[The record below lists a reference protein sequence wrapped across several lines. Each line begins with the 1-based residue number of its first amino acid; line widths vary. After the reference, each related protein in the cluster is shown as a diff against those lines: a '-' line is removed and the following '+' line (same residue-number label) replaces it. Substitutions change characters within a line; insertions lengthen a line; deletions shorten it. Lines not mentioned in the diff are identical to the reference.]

1 MSELRHEH
9 VQVGDVT
16 LHTATAGPA
25 DAPAVV
31 LLHGWPE
38 SWATWREIIP
48 LAARTHRVIALDL
61 PGIGGSSRGGITGT
75 KAEIARAVHALI
87 ETLGLRDTTIVG
99 HDIGGM
105 VAYACLRAY
114 PDLARVAILD
124 VPIPGV
130 DPWDEF
136 VRSPFLW
143 HFALHAVPG
152 LPERLVGDRIA
163 EYFDYF
169 YDLLAAAAGALTAEV
184 RAEQA
189 AAYAVPGALEAGFD
203 WYRAFNAD
211 VEHNLRAAAGPSA
224 ATPLLYLRGA
234 AERGGS
240 IATYV
245 DGLHRAGVSAVTP
258 AVIEDAGHFPHQEQ
272 PAATWRALNDFIAST
287 TPGAALDL

>member
-1 MSELRHEH
+1 
-9 VQVGDVT
+9 VN
-16 LHTATAGPA
+16 
-25 DAPAVV
+25 
-31 LLHGWPE
+31 
-38 SWATWREIIP
+38 
-48 LAARTHRVIALDL
+48 
-61 PGIGGSSRGGITGT
+61 
-75 KAEIARAVHALI
+75 ALI

-152 LPERLVGDRIA
+152 LSERLVGDRIA

-169 YDLLAAAAGALTAEV
+169 
-184 RAEQA
+184 
-189 AAYAVPGALEAGFD
+189 
-203 WYRAFNAD
+203 
-211 VEHNLRAAAGPSA
+211 LRPA
-224 ATPLLYLRGA
+224 RGRGRGLD
-234 AERGGS
+234 RGGS